1 MVGRPVEPQAAEGV
15 PGAMPDQEKRPPHL
29 RADGMRRAEDR
40 QDRQARALRENLLKR
55 KAQQRER
62 KAQQQGGP
70 GLAAPEAGE
79 DAEP

>member
-55 KAQQRER
+55 KAQQ
-62 KAQQQGGP
+62 QGGP